1 MKALVG
7 TFSSIFNIQSE
18 SEMNSTNY
26 TSETATLPDSEHRG
40 IIAART
46 TAAHSWL
53 AGPRLAS
60 TRNSDPCPLLRW
72 LCCCLLICCFTRPHF
87 CGHASAFRILQA
99 DLCSGNLYY
108 LFDTANTAVKRMQY
122 LHMYR
127 YIHDISNSYF
137 ECRSRMYNMLP
148 DITTIWYWISN
159 ALYLCRYL

>member
-1 MKALVG
+1 
-7 TFSSIFNIQSE
+7 
-18 SEMNSTNY
+18 MNSTNY

-122 LHMYR
+122 LFIDTSTIYLTLTLNVECII
-127 YIHDISNSYF
+127 YGLTLQLSNIEYLTLCISNVDT
-137 ECRSRMYNMLP
+137 YNQFSFPQYYEFNL
-148 DITTIWYWISN
+148 T
-159 ALYLCRYL
+159 